1 LEARAAQVSGVVIEG
16 VNILDRIRKSEVKD
30 DEIIKAVEEIKR
42 AEVKVLRGEE

>member
-1 LEARAAQVSGVVIEG
+1 MSGVVIEG